1 MNANVRELSKDLFI
15 KLLPH
20 PNTHIKYEKLYNI
33 FLLPFE
39 KVKSQIV
46 FRKFQQTGD
55 QTGHWVWSV
64 GNPSNPSLAAHIQ
77 GFPLV
82 LLTSEKVVCASAFF
96 YATPV
101 KHPNFLART
110 DPTQYRTISPPYP
123 EVTLDD
129 FGFLVGGRLAARRA
143 IFQPRGRILAI
154 LSQPPI
160 AILSTLNFGPKTGR
174 KMTHIDNGPGPGRNY
189 GETTIDEEMAA
200 SCSRKLLEV
209 KTF

>member
-1 MNANVRELSKDLFI
+1 MWIQLAVSTSFEIEICLVFFAKIWNQNKMKQIWFLVEVQLLTASDQWPPTSPGNHLSNIKMNRW
-15 KLLPH
+15 KLQNQNKKNNSYEWNYC
-20 PNTHIKYEKLYNI
+20 PNKQIKYEKLYNI

-64 GNPSNPSLAAHIQ
+64 GNPSNPSLAAHIE

-101 KHPNFLART
+101 KHPNCLART
-110 DPTQYRTISPPYP
+110 DPTQRDHKSPIS
-123 EVTLDD
+123 
-129 FGFLVGGRLAARRA
+129 
-143 IFQPRGRILAI
+143 RGN
-154 LSQPPI
+154 S
-160 AILSTLNFGPKTGR
+160 G
-174 KMTHIDNGPGPGRNY
+174 
-189 GETTIDEEMAA
+189 
-200 SCSRKLLEV
+200 
-209 KTF
+209 